1 VHVDEAGTDEQSAGV
16 DYSPRRFVNLTD
28 RCDSVAGDRHVGRER
43 GLAGA
48 VDHTAAAD
56 EQVEHES

>member
-1 VHVDEAGTDEQSAGV
+1 MHVDEAGADEQSVGV
-16 DYSPRRFVNLTD
+16 DDAARRLVHPSD
-28 RCDSVAGDRHVGRER
+28 RGDAVAVDRHVGRER

-48 VDHTAAAD
+48 VDHAAAAD